1 MSLSNLID
9 KAKKEVLKNQSM
21 ATQVSDLYL
30 DAATDDDKNCS
41 TCSIHDPWICPWP
54 KSRFDAD
61 EFFLRGC
68 VCENYRPAGQFCAI
82 DGKIEY

>member
-1 MSLSNLID
+1 MSLRDLIGKAQKEAIENKSKATPASN
-9 KAKKEVLKNQSM
+9 
-21 ATQVSDLYL
+21 LYL
-30 DAATDDDKNCS
+30 DAATDDDKNCF

-82 DGKIEY
+82 AGKIEY